1 MVIARVGGI
10 DAIQAADVGGA
21 SPVGCLHVA
30 ACLVFADVLDRSS
43 LNDAEARWSVKPH
56 MEPEILAE
64 CHGGATA

>member
-1 MVIARVGGI
+1 VVIARVGGI
-10 DAIQAADVGGA
+10 DAIQAADVSGA

-30 ACLVFADVLDRSS
+30 ACLVFADVLDRSA

-56 MEPEILAE
+56 MEPEVLAQ